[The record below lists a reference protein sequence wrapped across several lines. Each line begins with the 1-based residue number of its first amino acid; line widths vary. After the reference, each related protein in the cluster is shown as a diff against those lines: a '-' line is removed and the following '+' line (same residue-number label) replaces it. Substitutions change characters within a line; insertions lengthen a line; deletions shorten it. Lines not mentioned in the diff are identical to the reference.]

1 MTEALDLLLALRRT
15 EDGSTWGQQA
25 APWQLA
31 DAAAIT
37 AAPDAGP
44 RRHFLVRPKR
54 RVEDDGRRRGRAGVD
69 DRRGAEAV
77 PVLHCAVDQEQ
88 ALDLLDAMSGFVAR
102 TPGLAGAVDLG
113 ARGLTVKAS
122 GATLTVESSDAA
134 SAFRRTALAGD
145 HRRIRQLAG
154 VVESS
159 AAVERDCVG
168 VAQGAGLASRGA
180 VDGGFAGR
188 AAVQGM
194 GVGAVVLGLAGVVDA
209 GSMSVLVQ
217 GGHRIDTSAA
227 DPGGVPALRAVRT
240 DRDRRGAVPPSRT
253 SWPVRAP
260 ATTRPALLAD
270 MWQLPGT
277 SNSRS
282 SVVSGPL
289 RTSVNAA
296 GPG

>member
-15 EDGSTWGQQA
+15 RTGLPGGRQA

-37 AAPDAGP
+37 AAPDTGP

-77 PVLHCAVDQEQ
+77 PVLHLRGRPGAGTRPVGRHVGVRRAD
-88 ALDLLDAMSGFVAR
+88 
-102 TPGLAGAVDLG
+102 TGLAGAVDLG

-180 VDGGFAGR
+180 VDGRVRRSGR
-188 AAVQGM
+188 SSRY
-194 GVGAVVLGLAGVVDA
+194 
-209 GSMSVLVQ
+209 GSRRSCPRIGGRRRRGSLSVLVR
-217 GGHRIDTSAA
+217 GGHRIEH
-227 DPGGVPALRAVRT
+227 VCC
-240 DRDRRGAVPPSRT
+240 
-253 SWPVRAP
+253 
-260 ATTRPALLAD
+260 
-270 MWQLPGT
+270 
-277 SNSRS
+277 
-282 SVVSGPL
+282 
-289 RTSVNAA
+289 
-296 GPG
+296 